1 MNTHTH
7 VSGFTLVELVVA
19 VSISLLVSLA
29 LFTVFSMVN
38 KMTYAGNRQVN
49 YNDIA
54 RKAQG
59 KMIAIIEES
68 RACGVQTP
76 TFLVLTRPSSSGG
89 LITGSLKYFDTDNN
103 PATVSNNCIIYDP
116 DTSVAG
122 NEQTLCYYVSPMD
135 GSSTVFKMLNISP
148 ATVGVTLHVGDAT
161 NTPGAGILNT
171 GYQGFVLQFSA
182 TPRNLQW
189 WYSL

>member
-1 MNTHTH
+1 MKTDTT

-19 VSISLLVSLA
+19 VSVSLLVSMA
-29 LFTVFSMVN
+29 LFTVFAMVN
-38 KMTYAGNRQVN
+38 KMSYAGNRQVN
-49 YNDIA
+49 YNDIS

-68 RACGVQTP
+68 RACGVQSP
-76 TFLVLTRPSSSGG
+76 TTLILTRPSSDG
-89 LITGSLKYFDTDNN
+89 LIQGSLTYIDKDNN
-103 PATVSNNCIIYDP
+103 RATVSNNCIIYDP

-122 NEQTLCYYVSPMD
+122 NEETICYYVSPMD

-189 WYSL
+189 WYNL

>member
-1 MNTHTH
+1 MKTRPPNT
-7 VSGFTLVELVVA
+7 GFTLVELTVA
-19 VSISLLVSLA
+19 TAVSLLVSLA

-59 KMIAIIEES
+59 KIIRIIEDS
-68 RACGVQTP
+68 RACGVQSP
-76 TFLVLTRPSSSGG
+76 TTLILTCPNADR
-89 LITGSLKYFDTDNN
+89 LIQGSLTYVDADNN
-103 PATVSNNCIIYDP
+103 RATVSNNCIIYDP
-116 DTSVAG
+116 DTSVSG
-122 NEQTLCYYVSPMD
+122 NEENICNYVSPMD

-189 WYSL
+189 WYNL